1 MMRDV
6 NGSLLI
12 EVIYRGKGV
21 SLSLNLVLDS
31 ISKLI
36 GRAGGVLVCTRTYH
50 ASALYQAQFFDLQ
63 YAVDKY
69 SKKGCSEYYNAC
81 VARD

>member
-1 MMRDV
+1 MKKDV
-6 NGSLLI
+6 NRRLLI
-12 EVIYRGKGV
+12 EVIYRGKGT

-36 GRAGGVLVCTRTYH
+36 GRAGGVLVCTRTCH
-50 ASALYQAQFFDLQ
+50 ASALYQAQFSDSQ

-69 SKKGCSEYYNAC
+69 SQKAVMNSI
-81 VARD
+81 VPP